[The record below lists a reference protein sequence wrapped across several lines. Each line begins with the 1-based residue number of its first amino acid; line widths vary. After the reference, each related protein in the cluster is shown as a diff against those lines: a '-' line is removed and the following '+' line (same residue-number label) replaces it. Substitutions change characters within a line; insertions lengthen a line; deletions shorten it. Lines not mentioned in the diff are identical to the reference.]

1 MAEPWTLWRVAD
13 REQPWFG
20 RGSYWALSRA
30 FAIEVGHI
38 IAGTGLL
45 VPCLYTT
52 TVEVDD
58 ADVLDLGNRFTPL
71 TSVEDLVAKYVLHTG
86 RKVQWVQFY
95 EAGWPGEVYH
105 QIVYF
110 GEDPVPATAAS

>member
-1 MAEPWTLWRVAD
+1 MTRTWTLWRVAD

-45 VPCLYTT
+45 EPCLYTT

-58 ADVLDLGNRFTPL
+58 ADVFELGNRFTPS
-71 TSVEDLVAKYVLHTG
+71 TSVEDVVAKYVLQSG
-86 RKVQWVQFY
+86 RKVRWVRFY
-95 EAGWPGEVYH
+95 EAGWRDEVHH

-110 GEDPVPATAAS
+110 GEGPVTAEVAS